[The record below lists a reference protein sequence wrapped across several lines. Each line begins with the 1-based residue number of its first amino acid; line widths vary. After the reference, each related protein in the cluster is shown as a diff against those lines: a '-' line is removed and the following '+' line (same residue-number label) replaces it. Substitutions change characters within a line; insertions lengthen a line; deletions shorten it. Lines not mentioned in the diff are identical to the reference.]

1 MGLRST
7 GKRGRPRRTKNIAE
21 QRSLA
26 YRLASTEG
34 RAFIEEAARIEFPG
48 MKKPVPTF
56 LRNRRLKETW

>member
-1 MGLRST
+1 MGLRSA
-7 GKRGRPRRTKNIAE
+7 GKRGRPCRTKNIAE

-26 YRLASTEG
+26 YRLATTEE
-34 RAFIEEAARIEFPG
+34 RAFIEAARIEFPG